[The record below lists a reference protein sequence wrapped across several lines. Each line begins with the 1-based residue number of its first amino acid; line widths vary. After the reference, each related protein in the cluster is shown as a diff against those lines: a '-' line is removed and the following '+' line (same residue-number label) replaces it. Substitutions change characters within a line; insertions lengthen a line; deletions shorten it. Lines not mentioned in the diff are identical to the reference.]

1 MTTHQQPSLPDD
13 HAPNKILTIPELVQ
27 RIAHSL
33 DSKSIVACTRINK
46 AWHSIW
52 LPILWHTIDAGEQW
66 NNPDF
71 LTALHQHADLIR
83 NLKCARYDDI
93 RLLFNSSPPA
103 YTRLESTLQSG
114 EQGGAGTESAP
125 FSKRAA
131 VGSIGEEEHILCKNL
146 ITLVLPKT
154 TLYKQ
159 ADQARLIRL
168 NPHLLDLSLAL
179 YDDPSSQYTDLI
191 EAVCSLPL
199 LRRLALDE
207 NKTLEARTLETF
219 LSRLNPTL
227 QELSLKNTF
236 FAKHPFGSGEEFAA
250 SAGDATGETK
260 ELYGIQSLCMDGV
273 ACSQDFLLHLASRF
287 PSLTHFSLGESA
299 EVYID
304 DNFGEKLARLCPHLK
319 SIDISLLDNMDDE
332 SIASLIRALPRLQTF
347 RAAETRF
354 GDRSL
359 EALVEDGRDLSILD
373 INTTYVTE
381 SSGIQRLLERSGALT
396 KLDAWELSVNVPEM
410 MSEAYG
416 TRVANSEP
424 RADTGDEV
432 TCQQEQIGVTS
443 TATLH
448 ARAPTPTIGSLSG
461 QRTPGNWGCQGLESL
476 VLGVDYSIDDLTEQ
490 ERALYPPSK
499 ARQFIYEQ
507 ISRLTNLRYLAIG
520 GVILGGDNGD
530 SGREEEGVEEDEGT
544 GGGGEADD
552 VDYIDQDDNDDD
564 DDEDW
569 TPSADT
575 DNSSVAKLQKK
586 MAKLEVIDQDSNTL
600 WIEFSLR
607 SGLAILAPLKEL
619 RCLSVNQGVHA
630 IGVREVEWMCK
641 NWLRLRSIEGL
652 YEDDAEEAVAWLR
665 KHRPDI
671 ELEDD
676 G

>member
-1 MTTHQQPSLPDD
+1 MTTHHQPTTSTGD
-13 HAPNKILTIPELVQ
+13 HAPNKILIIPELVQ

-33 DSKSIVACTRINK
+33 DSKTIVACARVNK

-52 LPILWHTIDAGEQW
+52 LPILWHTIDAGRQW
-66 NNPDF
+66 HNPGF
-71 LTALHQHADLIR
+71 LSALHQHADLIR
-83 NLKCARYDDI
+83 NLKCSRYDDI
-93 RLLFNSSPPA
+93 RLLFNSSPSSSP
-103 YTRLESTLQSG
+103 TLESSPLAVEQANSG
-114 EQGGAGTESAP
+114 AESGPSVGGAAGL
-125 FSKRAA
+125 
-131 VGSIGEEEHILCKNL
+131 VGAKEQVLCKNL

-154 TLYKQ
+154 TLTNQ
-159 ADQARLIRL
+159 ADQARLLRL
-168 NPHLLDLSLAL
+168 NPNLLDLSITLH
-179 YDDPSSQYTDLI
+179 DNPSSKYTDLI
-191 EAVCSLPL
+191 EAVCSLPM

-207 NKTLEARTLETF
+207 NKTLEAKTLETF
-219 LSRLNPTL
+219 LSRLNCTL
-227 QELSLKNTF
+227 QELSLKSTF
-236 FAKHPFGSGEEFAA
+236 FVKHPFGSGEDFAA
-250 SAGDATGETK
+250 SAGTK
-260 ELYGIQSLCMDGV
+260 ESYGIQSLCMDGV

-287 PSLTHFSLGESA
+287 PSLTHFSLGDSA

-304 DNFGEKLARLCPHLK
+304 DNFGEKLARLCPQLK

-332 SIASLIRALPRLQTF
+332 SIASLIRALPRLQKF

-354 GDRSL
+354 GNRSL

-416 TRVANSEP
+416 TRVSNSAS
-424 RADTGDEV
+424 RTDAGDGDYSRD
-432 TCQQEQIGVTS
+432 GVS
-443 TATLH
+443 ATALR
-448 ARAPTPTIGSLSG
+448 ARASTPTPTTGQLSG
-461 QRTPGNWGCQGLESL
+461 ERTRGIWGCTGLESL
-476 VLGVDYSIDDLTEQ
+476 VLGVDYSTDDLTEQ

-520 GVILGGDNGD
+520 GAILGGDDED
-530 SGREEEGVEEDEGT
+530 SGQEDEGVEEDGGA
-544 GGGGEADD
+544 GGGDEANIGDSE
-552 VDYIDQDDNDDD
+552 DQDDDDDDDD

-569 TPSADT
+569 TPSADK
-575 DNSSVAKLQKK
+575 SSVVKLQKK

-619 RCLSVNQGVHA
+619 RCLSGNQGAHA

-641 NWLRLRSIEGL
+641 NWPRLRSIEGL

-665 KHRPDI
+665 KHKPEI

>member
-1 MTTHQQPSLPDD
+1 MTIHQQPSSPGD
-13 HAPNKILTIPELVQ
+13 HAPDKILTIPELVQ

-33 DSKSIVACTRINK
+33 DSKTIVACARVNK

-52 LPILWHTIDAGEQW
+52 LPILWHTIEADKQW
-66 NNPDF
+66 KNPDF
-71 LTALHQHADLIR
+71 LAALHQHADLIR
-83 NLKCARYDDI
+83 NLKCRLYDDI
-93 RLLFNSSPPA
+93 RLLFTSSPPN
-103 YTRLESTLQSG
+103 YTRPNSTSPSTAGQGGSDLESEPS
-114 EQGGAGTESAP
+114 
-125 FSKRAA
+125 SKRA
-131 VGSIGEEEHILCKNL
+131 VGSIGEDEEVLCKNL

-159 ADQARLIRL
+159 ADQVRLLRF
-168 NPHLLDLSLAL
+168 NPRLLDLSLAL
-179 YDDPSSQYTDLI
+179 YDDPSSHYTDLI

-199 LRRLALDE
+199 LQRLAIDMNE
-207 NKTLEARTLETF
+207 TLEVGTLETF

-227 QELSLKNTF
+227 QELSLKETF
-236 FAKHPFGSGEEFAA
+236 FAKAKHPFGSGEEFAA
-250 SAGDATGETK
+250 SAGDATGKTK
-260 ELYGIQSLCMDGV
+260 ESYGIQSLCMDGV
-273 ACSQDFLLHLASRF
+273 ACSQDFLLHLVSRF
-287 PSLTHFSLGESA
+287 PSLTHFSLRDHA

-304 DNFGEKLARLCPHLK
+304 DKFGEKLSRLCPQLK
-319 SIDISLLDNMDDE
+319 SIDISQLDNMDDD
-332 SIASLIRALPRLQTF
+332 SIAGLIRALPRLQTF

-373 INTTYVTE
+373 INITYVTE

-416 TRVANSEP
+416 TRVTNREP
-424 RADTGDEV
+424 RTDTGDEV
-432 TCQQEQIGVTS
+432 TCQQEKTGITS
-443 TATLH
+443 TVTLR
-448 ARAPTPTIGSLSG
+448 ARAPTSTTGNLSG
-461 QRTPGNWGCQGLESL
+461 QRTPGIWGCQDLESL
-476 VLGVDYSIDDLTEQ
+476 VLGVDYSTDDLTEQ

-520 GVILGGDNGD
+520 GVILGGDDEDNGQED
-530 SGREEEGVEEDEGT
+530 EGVEEDEGN

-552 VDYIDQDDNDDD
+552 ANSMNQDDNDDD

-569 TPSADT
+569 TPSA

-607 SGLAILAPLKEL
+607 SGLATLAPLKEL
-619 RCLSVNQGVHA
+619 RCLSVNQGAHA

-641 NWLRLRSIEGL
+641 NWPRLRSIEGL